1 LKSVFTD
8 TVYWLATVVP
18 SDQWR
23 ESARK
28 ARDELGPVRLVT
40 TDEVL
45 TEFLAA
51 LSAGGEHIR
60 RQAARFVTAIL
71 DNPNVK
77 VVPQSRDS
85 FLQGLQ
91 LYEQRPDKGY
101 SLTDCISMNIMRT
114 EGLTEVLTNDHHFT
128 QEGFTVLI
136 QRPV

>member
-1 LKSVFTD
+1 MKSVFTD

>member
-1 LKSVFTD
+1 M
-8 TVYWLATVVP
+8 
-18 SDQWR
+18 
-23 ESARK
+23 K
-28 ARDELGPVRLVT
+28 ARDGLGSVRLVT

-45 TEFLAA
+45 TELLAA

-60 RQAARFVTAIL
+60 RQAVRMVKAIL

-85 FLQGLQ
+85 FLKGLQ

-101 SLTDCISMNIMRT
+101 SLTDCISMTIMKT
-114 EGLTEVLTNDHHFT
+114 EGLAEVLTNDHHFA

-136 QRPV
+136 Q